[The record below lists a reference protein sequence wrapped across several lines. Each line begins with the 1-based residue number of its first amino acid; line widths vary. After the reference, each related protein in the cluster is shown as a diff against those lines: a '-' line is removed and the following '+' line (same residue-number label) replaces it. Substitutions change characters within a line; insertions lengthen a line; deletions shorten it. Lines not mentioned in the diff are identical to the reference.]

1 MTRLLVSASEEPA
14 LHCGSNRMNW
24 FRFLTLVLSD
34 TTLVDHFKRGVLH
47 FFSQRYSNS
56 QMGNAYEDEIIVV
69 SLL

>member
-14 LHCGSNRMNW
+14 LHCGLNRMNW
-24 FRFLTLVLSD
+24 FRFITLVLSD
-34 TTLVDHFKRGVLH
+34 TALLDHFKRGELH
-47 FFSQRYSNS
+47 CFPQRYNNS